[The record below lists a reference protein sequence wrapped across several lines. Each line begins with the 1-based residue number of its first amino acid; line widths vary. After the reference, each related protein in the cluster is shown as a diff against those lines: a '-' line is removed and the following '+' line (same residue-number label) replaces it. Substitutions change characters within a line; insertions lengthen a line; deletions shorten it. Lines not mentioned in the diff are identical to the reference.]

1 MMANNK
7 KMKSLKEEAKKL
19 GWRIEIEGNNSKFII
34 KTSKGTQIGFEFDFS
49 DEKNFVRLADVYA
62 LDYWSK
68 SSHAKDIRSIV
79 ENFKN
84 NYTGE
89 NFYTVDELCD
99 YLEEYNM
106 TLRKDDQNANY
117 FFLAVNNGCQ
127 DYLHRF
133 KVTDGLYSHTIRTDK
148 VIQNIINFVL
158 KFNAEYFAYMY
169 LFKTKEQKQMLK
181 KIYKESD
188 EISELYHKL
197 FNIADEI
204 RFGQEE

>member
-79 ENFKN
+79 ENFKK